1 MNIRRLR
8 TQHFTTHDDSTLFL
22 PERGVVL
29 VTGAN
34 GAGKSSLVEGVAW
47 GLWGRTLRGSAPWR
61 GDAKPPCVVEVDTDT
76 VSARRMRS
84 GAKADLAWSVDGK
97 TSEEWPTATKAQEAL
112 DGCILDFDLWRRSH
126 VFSSSDASHFTTST
140 DHERKRLIEG
150 VLGLQRFDDALT
162 ACRADLAEARRI
174 VQSHGVTVEALRS
187 KAADAERRI
196 ASSNEALATIE
207 QPDLSDSVA
216 LVGKSAD
223 DLRKLVASCD
233 RDIADAQ
240 ARIRDAEIAGA
251 DHAATARNIES
262 TLARLREEAC
272 PTCSQAIPSALRKRL
287 ESEATEAR
295 ASAAKAK
302 EHARTSLADV
312 QASLDELREE
322 RAHLDTRY
330 QSRRQAELLHQRG
343 RDEATRAARTIA
355 TLNETKRQAE
365 SDLDTA
371 RKQLALTE
379 EELAKAR
386 VANAELDAAERALGM
401 RGIRAHILG
410 HALSGL
416 ETVANGWLSRLGLSD
431 LRLSLRSYSEKK
443 TGGTSDAIGLEVAG
457 AGGGHGYKGASG
469 GERRRLDVALL
480 LAMAEVAGA
489 AHGKRPGTLWFD
501 EVFDCLDEEGTEAVA
516 NALVELASERA
527 VVVVTHSAQLVSRMP
542 GARRVVVANGRLD
555 G

>member
-1 MNIRRLR
+1 MNIKRLR
-8 TQHFTTHDDSTLFL
+8 TQNFTTHDDSTLFL

-47 GLWGRTLRGSAPWR
+47 GLWGRTLRGSVPWR
-61 GDAKPPCVVEVDTDT
+61 GDAKPPCVVEVDTDA
-76 VSARRMRS
+76 VSARRARS
-84 GAKADLAWSVDGK
+84 GAKSDLAWSVDGK
-97 TSEEWPTATKAQEAL
+97 ASEEWPTATKAQEAL

-162 ACRADLAEARRI
+162 ACRADLAEARRV
-174 VQSHGVTVEALRS
+174 VQAHDITFETLRS
-187 KAADAERRI
+187 KIADAERRI

-207 QPDLSDSVA
+207 QSDISVDA
-216 LVGKSAD
+216 LRGGKTAD
-223 DLRKLVASCD
+223 ELRAMVVACD
-233 RDIADAQ
+233 KDIAHAQ
-240 ARIRDAEIAGA
+240 ARIRDAELAGA
-251 DHAATARNIES
+251 DYAATARNIEG

-295 ASAAKAK
+295 TSAAQAK

-312 QASLDELREE
+312 QAALEELSEE
-322 RAHLDTRY
+322 RAHLDARY
-330 QSRRQAELLHQRG
+330 QARRQAEALHQRA

-365 SDLDTA
+365 ADLDKA
-371 RKQLALTE
+371 RKQLAAHE
-379 EELAKAR
+379 WAQANAR
-386 VANAELDAAERALGM
+386 VAHAELEAAERALGM

-410 HALSGL
+410 HALAGL
-416 ETVANGWLSRLGLSD
+416 ETVANGWLSRLGLAD

-516 NALVELASERA
+516 SALVELARERA